1 MNKKIIRNYLIM
13 IAGSLL
19 IGCGVSLIVFAALG
33 ADALT
38 TFEDGL
44 TRLLHISLSV
54 STLIANLLFITLIFL
69 LDRKRVSID
78 TLLCPL
84 FISLGVKLFT
94 AIFPNVSAM
103 PLRVIYM
110 LAGLVIISLG
120 VGVGAQSP
128 TGSSPYDGFVLAASI
143 KSGKDYRLVRW
154 TIDIITLLAG
164 ILLKGSWGIGTI
176 MSIAFIGIIA
186 KFFIEHLKKLK
197 IFR

>member
-54 STLIANLLFITLIFL
+54 STLIANLLFITMIFL

-143 KSGKDYRLVRW
+143 KSGRDYRLVRW
-154 TIDIITLLAG
+154 TVDIITLLAG

-186 KFFIEHLKKLK
+186 KFFIEKLKKLK